1 MIPLTLQEIARLIT
15 QKTGIC
21 FREQDYASLSR
32 KLEQRIQALGFR
44 DLERYYHFLNQ
55 DLEAP
60 VGKLGWWQRPQISG
74 AEEWQN
80 LVDLITVRESYFFR
94 DRNQM
99 TLLAKTLIPLIME
112 QRGQVTLGRPRLRL
126 WSAGCSTGE
135 EPYSMAILLLEMLG
149 LGEVS
154 QWEVLILGTDI
165 CETSLARA
173 RSGLFSSWSFR
184 QFDPALKEKYFQPHP
199 QGWQINPEV
208 QRLVTFHQNNL
219 LADAFPQVGGP
230 IFEMDLILCRNVF
243 IYFSPSSVD
252 QVLGKFVRTLTPQG
266 FLVTGHAELQGRT
279 LHSLRPLSFPESVVY
294 QRSDT
299 PLPPAPLLTAL
310 WQPPGQSSP
319 QPRSPDPTFP
329 AAVTPPPRP
338 VSVLPNQAAAK
349 PGTLPSSVPSGLLQ
363 EARTL
368 KQRQNYTGLIRL
380 LQPLLPQA
388 ATPRFSPSSPAS
400 PAPSPR
406 LGDRSQQLEAH
417 LLLAQA
423 HANLGQVHE
432 AQQLCQAALKL
443 DPCSVQIY
451 TLLAQI
457 AEETGDLEG
466 AKLFLK
472 RVIYLDPDAIM
483 AYFNLSLIYEQENSL
498 DRARKV
504 QTTTWDL
511 VKRLPPHTI
520 VDPEHQRTAQE
531 LQTFLERKLPLA

>member
-55 DLEAP
+55 DLEVP
-60 VGKLGWWQRPQISG
+60 VGKLGWWKKPQISV

-99 TLLAKTLIPLIME
+99 TLLANTLIPLIME
-112 QRGQVTLGRPRLRL
+112 QRCQMTLGRPRLRL

-135 EPYSMAILLLEMLG
+135 EPYSLAILLLEMLG

-154 QWEVLILGTDI
+154 QWDVFILGTDI

-230 IFEMDLILCRNVF
+230 IFEIDLILCRNVF
-243 IYFSPSSVD
+243 IYFSPNSVD
-252 QVLGKFVRTLTPQG
+252 QVLGKFVQTLTPQG
-266 FLVTGHAELQGRT
+266 FLVTGHAELQGRP
-279 LHSLRPLSFPESVVY
+279 LQSLRPLSFPESVVY

-299 PLPPAPLLTAL
+299 LMPPTPILTAL
-310 WQPPGQSSP
+310 WQPPRQSSP
-319 QPRSPDPTFP
+319 PPRSPDSIFPT
-329 AAVTPPPRP
+329 AATPTSPPPRP
-338 VSVLPNQAAAK
+338 APASAK
-349 PGTLPSSVPSGLLQ
+349 PGTLPHPIPSGLLQ

-368 KQRQNYTGLIRL
+368 KQRQNYTGMIRL
-380 LQPLLPQA
+380 LQPLLP
-388 ATPRFSPSSPAS
+388 PSASSSFPPSTLVS

-406 LGDRSQQLEAH
+406 LGDRAQQLEAH

-423 HANLGQVHE
+423 HANLGHVHE

-443 DPCSVQIY
+443 DPCSVEIY

-466 AKLFLK
+466 AKVFLK